1 MEIISR
7 YKDSDNFSSNDLEVY
22 KEIIMKAKAFFQ
34 DRRDQLKSNR
44 GNKYKD
50 IIKSVYEEYRNKIFN
65 RTIGTGVIFLS
76 SDSNELVLLL
86 L

>member
-50 IIKSVYEEYRNKIFN
+50 IIKPIHDEYKKNH
-65 RTIGTGVIFLS
+65 TISMFCDVVLFLYHPIQM
-76 SDSNELVLLL
+76 N
-86 L
+86 